1 MRGTCVATN
10 YNRRR
15 YYTKSTTTLRNE
27 EFDRQIRLRKDLDA
41 FRRIAV
47 ALFNGDDLNEEDTAL
62 VMKATQQLCPETTT
76 LDE

>member
-1 MRGTCVATN
+1 MATN

-27 EFDRQIRLRKDLDA
+27 EIDRGIRLRKDLDA

-47 ALFNGDDLNEEDTAL
+47 ALYNGDDLNEEDTKLVRRAAQAL
-62 VMKATQQLCPETTT
+62 NPEEFSD
-76 LDE
+76 DE